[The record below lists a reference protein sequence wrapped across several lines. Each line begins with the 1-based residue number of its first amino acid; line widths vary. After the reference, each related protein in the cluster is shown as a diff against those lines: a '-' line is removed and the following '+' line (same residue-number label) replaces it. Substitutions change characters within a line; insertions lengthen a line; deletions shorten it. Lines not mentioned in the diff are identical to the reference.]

1 MTGFRLTSVAR
12 ERQPTTTTRST
23 FAGGPITSTSS
34 SDRHGFID
42 SRPTYYSTR
51 RYDAEGVAFRST
63 PQRASR
69 ASGMLFLGTLPA
81 EPLGP
86 NSKHPTTP
94 PPPPTSTVPIG
105 PQVSKSVGSDKGMG

>member
-1 MTGFRLTSVAR
+1 MMTGFRLTSVAR

-51 RYDAEGVAFRST
+51 RYAA
-63 PQRASR
+63 
-69 ASGMLFLGTLPA
+69 
-81 EPLGP
+81 
-86 NSKHPTTP
+86 
-94 PPPPTSTVPIG
+94 
-105 PQVSKSVGSDKGMG
+105 